1 MSTTTLN
8 SLIQNLLDGDNGA
21 LARVISLIEN
31 KHQNINKLL
40 QEIHRYTGKAYRVGI
55 TGPPGAGKSTI
66 TDKLAL
72 EARKKGLSVG
82 VIAVDPTSPFTGGA
96 ILGDRIRMT
105 HAASDPGIFIRSMAT
120 RGSLGGIARATRYAA
135 DAMDASG
142 KDIVFIETVGVGQS
156 ELDIFYTVDTVIV
169 VIVPESGSGIQA
181 MKAGLMEIAHCFVVN
196 KADRPGADLIQQEI
210 EDMLMLAPPGT
221 WEVKVILTQGNKGTG
236 INVLFDELERHKHYL
251 ETGKLQQYRTIQNH
265 HLLRATV
272 LDLLKEKIFEKSED
286 ISDLASKLAQKITN
300 REIDPVSAA
309 NQVVNIY
316 LGEKQSI
323 L

>member
-8 SLIQNLLDGDNGA
+8 SLIQNLLTGNNGA

-40 QEIHRYTGKAYRVGI
+40 QEIYRYTGKAYRVGI
-55 TGPPGAGKSTI
+55 TGPPGAGKSTL
-66 TDKLAL
+66 TDKLAI

-142 KDIVFIETVGVGQS
+142 KDIIFIETVGVGQS

-169 VIVPESGSGIQA
+169 VVVPESGSGIQA

-196 KADRPGADLIQQEI
+196 KADRPGAELIQQEI
-210 EDMLMLAPPGT
+210 EDVLMLVQPEA
-221 WEVKVILTQGNKGTG
+221 WEVKVLLTQAHKGTG
-236 INVLFDELERHKHYL
+236 VNELFDELERHKHYL
-251 ETGKLQQYRTIQNH
+251 ETGNLEQCRTMQNN
-265 HLLRATV
+265 HLLRSTV
-272 LDLLKEKIFEKSED
+272 LDLLKEKIFDKSKD
-286 ISDLASKLAQKITN
+286 VSDLASKLAQRITN
-300 REIDPVSAA
+300 REIDPFSAA
-309 NQVVNIY
+309 NQVINLY
-316 LGEKQSI
+316 LEQKQTI

>member
-1 MSTTTLN
+1 MSATTLN

-169 VIVPESGSGIQA
+169 VVVPESGSGIQV

-196 KADRPGADLIQQEI
+196 KADRPGAELIQQEI
-210 EDMLMLAPPGT
+210 EDMLMLAPPGA

-251 ETGKLQQYRTIQNH
+251 ETGKLQQCRTIQNH
-265 HLLRATV
+265 HLLCATV

-316 LGEKQSI
+316 LGKKQSI